1 MSKNTILKEFQ
12 KEPQSTDATNKE
24 GVGPVGEIAGQ
35 YSGLKAAPMPNNADR
50 LLGYVLKLTYDHVT
64 VVTCDPW
71 KNLCGGVPRNSLI
84 LIRVSSLQVS
94 QDELPYCNRL
104 VMARITDSVPT
115 PVDSDIT
122 QTIYQIHKAQANID
136 PITNK
141 ELQWSAL
148 KASVI
153 GTFYDKAREDA
164 DGFEIA
170 FGLDIDTFFAPHAYE
185 VFVPTTEHLD
195 MLVNCFSENPSP
207 LRIGDLRYT
216 ETPTLKNQESVSV
229 RVDPADFIG
238 KSYGHRTALFGKTR
252 FGKSNTMKVV
262 ADVIAGAHVKA
273 GQVIFDPSG
282 EYTYWNEQD
291 NGSLYVRHKE
301 RSTRYSLSPQE
312 KEFEK
317 KLGFDQPKMLRINFF
332 DQPEVGHALIRELW
346 ASEFNSVPDYI
357 SPALNWDCQS
367 LSECP
372 TRDEDIG
379 GYNRFW
385 RTMGLWF
392 AILFEAGYVP
402 KAGAKVPVA
411 LRGPVKQALL
421 KDEDIADLLTTYAK
435 DNGQVDLLPQQPIS
449 VLPVLFKKVYE
460 LWEENKS
467 KKTWFPP
474 STTTGGKYF
483 DVTQEGMLKILSG
496 TIGTGAPKF
505 GRFSRYHSPQGSNI
519 SKEIF
524 DDALQGKTVIVDLAL
539 GDENVRRSLVK
550 HICQVILRE
559 MMRLFSQNKLE
570 DRFIVLY
577 FEEAHSLF
585 PRDDRG
591 IGDDV
596 YNKIAK
602 EGAKFNISMVYA
614 TQSMS
619 TLSPDLL
626 KNTENFIVTHLD
638 DDREVKEL
646 EHKRAFRDIAA
657 DVERIMS
664 KGYVRM
670 KTLSTPFALP
680 VQIRKF
686 DGAPPK
692 KD

>member
-1 MSKNTILKEFQ
+1 MGDNPILEAFDTSTQETGGTIV
-12 KEPQSTDATNKE
+12 PA
-24 GVGPVGEIAGQ
+24 GPVSSIASQ
-35 YSGLKAAPMPNNADR
+35 YSGVKSAPEPNNAER
-50 LLGYVLKLTYDHVT
+50 LLGYLLKLTYDEVT
-64 VVTCDPW
+64 IVTCDPW
-71 KNLCGGVPRNSLI
+71 KNLCGGVPRNSLV
-84 LIRVSSLQVS
+84 LIRLSPHQVS
-94 QDELPYCNRL
+94 QEDRPYCDRL
-104 VMARITDSVPT
+104 IMARITDSVPT

-153 GTFYDKAREDA
+153 GTFYDKPGDNKDA
-164 DGFEIA
+164 PSIA

-185 VFVPTTEHLD
+185 VFVPTKEHLD
-195 MLVNCFSENPSP
+195 RLINCFSEDPNP
-207 LRIGDLRYT
+207 LQIGTLRYT
-216 ETPTLKNQESVSV
+216 ETPTIRTQEPVPV
-229 RVDPADFIG
+229 RVDPTDFIG

-262 ADVIAGAHVKA
+262 ADVIADSSAKA

-291 NGSLYVRHKE
+291 GGSIFARHYE
-301 RSTRYSLSPQE
+301 RCTRFSLSPQE
-312 KEFEK
+312 KEHEQELGFEK
-317 KLGFDQPKMLRINFF
+317 PKMLRINFYA
-332 DQPEVGHALIRELW
+332 QPEVGHALIRELW
-346 ASEFNSVPDYI
+346 LSEFNNIPDYI
-357 SPALNWDCQS
+357 SPALNWDCPP
-367 LSECP
+367 LDACP
-372 TRDEDIG
+372 TLNDDKSG
-379 GYNRFW
+379 FKRFW
-385 RTMGLWF
+385 RTMGIWY
-392 AILFEAGYVP
+392 AILIEAGYTP
-402 KAGAKVPVA
+402 KPGMKVPVDF
-411 LRGPVKQALL
+411 RGPVKQALL
-421 KDEDIADLLTTYAK
+421 SDDDIKDVVATRQK
-435 DNGQVDLLPQQPIS
+435 DNGDLELALSQPVH
-449 VLPVLFKKVYE
+449 VLPILFKKVYG
-460 LWEENKS
+460 LWEENSS
-467 KKTWFPP
+467 KKTWFPLS
-474 STTTGGKYF
+474 STTGEKYF
-483 DVTQEGMLKILSG
+483 NVTQEGMLKILSG

-505 GRFSRYHSPQGSNI
+505 SRFSRYHSPEGSNI
-519 SKEIF
+519 SREIF
-524 DDALQGKTVIVDLAL
+524 ADALTGKTVIVDLAL
-539 GDENVRRSLVK
+539 GDENVRKSLVK

-559 MMRLFSQNKLE
+559 MMRLFSQNQLDE
-570 DRFIVLY
+570 RFIVLY
-577 FEEAHSLF
+577 FEEAHTLF

-686 DGAPPK
+686 DGKPSEGG
-692 KD
+692 